1 MEYSMLPKLEAAL
14 FMSGNPLPL
23 ERLSEVL
30 EEEKEMITLALA
42 KLQESYEVGNRGI
55 RLKEVAGGWQL
66 VTWDQVED
74 SVKRL
79 GMTIQP
85 KLSPAMMEGL
95 AIIAYRQP
103 VTRQEIEQI
112 RGVNSDRNV
121 KLLHE
126 LELVEELGRKEVV
139 GRPILYGTTA
149 KFLHIFGIRNIES
162 LPRWEEFQEEK
173 MGELEA
179 LEVAGELTEQLIEEI
194 ESKEKERNLNEG
206 TAPEDHS

>member
-1 MEYSMLPKLEAAL
+1 MEYSMLPKLEAVL
-14 FMSGNPLPL
+14 FMSGNPLSL
-23 ERLSEVL
+23 DRLSEVL
-30 EEEKEMITLALA
+30 EEEKEMVTLALA
-42 KLQESYEVGNRGI
+42 NLQETYETGNRGI

-85 KLSPAMMEGL
+85 KLSPAMMEVL

-103 VTRQEIEQI
+103 VTRQEIEQL

-149 KFLHIFGIRNIES
+149 KFLHIFGVRNLES

-173 MGELEA
+173 MEELEA
-179 LEVAGELTEQLIEEI
+179 VEVAEELAEQLTEEI
-194 ESKEKERNLNEG
+194 DFKEKERNLNEG

>member
-1 MEYSMLPKLEAAL
+1 MEYSMLPKLEAVL
-14 FMSGNPLPL
+14 FMSGNPLSL
-23 ERLSEVL
+23 DRLSEVL
-30 EEEKEMITLALA
+30 EEEKEMVTLALA
-42 KLQESYEVGNRGI
+42 NLQATYETGNRGI

-85 KLSPAMMEGL
+85 KLSPAMMEVL

-103 VTRQEIEQI
+103 VTRQEIEQL

-149 KFLHIFGIRNIES
+149 KFLHIFGVRNLES

-173 MGELEA
+173 MEELQA
-179 LEVAGELTEQLIEEI
+179 VEVAEELAEQLTEEI
-194 ESKEKERNLNEG
+194 DFKEKERNLNEG

>member
-1 MEYSMLPKLEAAL
+1 MEYSMLPKLEAVL

-30 EEEKEMITLALA
+30 EEEKEMITLALV

-103 VTRQEIEQI
+103 VTRQEIEQL